1 MSKPKIP
8 GLGDVG
14 AALARIDV
22 LQRDRLDPAA
32 LDQII
37 TMQETYIGGDA

>member
-1 MSKPKIP
+1 MSKSKIP
-8 GLGDVG
+8 GLGDIG
-14 AALARIDV
+14 AALERIAV

-37 TMQETYIGGDA
+37 TTQENYIGGDT

>member
-1 MSKPKIP
+1 MSKSKIP

-22 LQRDRLDPAA
+22 LQRDRLDPAT
-32 LDQII
+32 LDRII
-37 TMQETYIGGDA
+37 TTQENYIGGDT